1 MWTGRIR
8 RSLLATLAGAVI
20 IGSAGS
26 AGADARLRQALNP
39 HTELAM
45 RLVGAHNQIR
55 DAAAVRPTAWDAEL
69 AASADAYAA
78 ELAQSDKFAHS
89 AGASRPGQGENLW
102 RGTRGGFTIE
112 RMVSD
117 WGSEKRMFRAGRFPN
132 VSTTGRWEDVGHY
145 TQIIWA
151 DTRRVG
157 CAVRASRSY
166 DYLVCRYAQ
175 SGNVYGQTVGAP
187 LMASR

>member
-1 MWTGRIR
+1 MRSERVRRHLLSAIAIAAAAWAATG
-8 RSLLATLAGAVI
+8 
-20 IGSAGS
+20 AGS
-26 AGADARLRQALNP
+26 RSRVTIDPRA
-39 HTELAM
+39 ELAM

-55 DAAAVRPTAWDAEL
+55 SAAAVRPTAWDAEL

-89 AGASRPGQGENLW
+89 AGTSRPGQGENLW

-151 DTRRVG
+151 DTLRVG

-166 DYLVCRYAQ
+166 EYLVCRYAQ
-175 SGNVYGQTVGAP
+175 SGNVFGQTVGAP

>member
-1 MWTGRIR
+1 MRTGRIKR
-8 RSLLATLAGAVI
+8 HMLSAVAVAATLGWAA
-20 IGSAGS
+20 S
-26 AGADARLRQALNP
+26 AGADSRTRMDP

-45 RLVGAHNQIR
+45 RLVGAHNQLR
-55 DAAAVRPTAWDAEL
+55 EAAAVRPTSWDADL
-69 AASADAYAA
+69 AAAADAYAL
-78 ELAQSDKFAHS
+78 ELAESDKFAHS

-102 RGTRGGFTIE
+102 RGTQGGFTIE

-145 TQIIWA
+145 TQIIWT
-151 DTRRVG
+151 DTLRVG
-157 CAVRASRSY
+157 CAVRASRNY

-175 SGNVYGQTVGAP
+175 SGNVFGQTVGAP